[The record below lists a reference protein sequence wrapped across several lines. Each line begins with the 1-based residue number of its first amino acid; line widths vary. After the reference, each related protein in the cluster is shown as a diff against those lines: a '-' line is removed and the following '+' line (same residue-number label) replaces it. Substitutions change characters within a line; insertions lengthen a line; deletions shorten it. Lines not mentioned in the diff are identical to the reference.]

1 MPPRGA
7 QGVGY
12 ESGSPLYLIAGAGK
26 GDSGEG
32 ASEEHGAAKS
42 EGTTGSLPA
51 AAYLPTPR
59 PSRRRRRAARG
70 FPDGAAG
77 RAGPGR
83 VLSRMTPRP
92 SWAGAATP
100 LPPRRVQSL
109 TLGGRPDRIARQLH
123 PGLRHP
129 RPQAP
134 QASGTA
140 GQ

>member
-51 AAYLPTPR
+51 AAYLP
-59 PSRRRRRAARG
+59 RRGRAAAAAELPVG
-70 FPDGAAG
+70 FPTG
-77 RAGPGR
+77 RPGGR
-83 VLSRMTPRP
+83 VR
-92 SWAGAATP
+92 
-100 LPPRRVQSL
+100 
-109 TLGGRPDRIARQLH
+109 GGSCR
-123 PGLRHP
+123 G
-129 RPQAP
+129 
-134 QASGTA
+134 
-140 GQ
+140 